1 MTDCK
6 HLRIN
11 FDAKFATR
19 PGFVERLYQI
29 DGCCADCGAPMLFEP
44 KPSLTTDSKT
54 LHIPFR
60 MGQPDPMRLF
70 PKLGPVEPVR
80 IGGPKQGLN

>member
-1 MTDCK
+1 MTNCK

-11 FDAKFATR
+11 FDSKFATR
-19 PGFVERLYQI
+19 PGFSERLFQSSGY
-29 DGCCADCGAPMLFEP
+29 CADCGAPMIYEP
-44 KPSLTTDSKT
+44 KPSLTLDGKT

-70 PKLGPVEPVR
+70 PQLGPAEPVR
-80 IGGPKQGLN
+80 LGGPKQGLN